1 MIVTQILI
9 AYCTSSSGDSVNLLS
24 RTICNT
30 MVVIVTD
37 VFTNL
42 ARGWWV
48 SIQSIH
54 IFYYHGYHQGWLSHA
69 TINFIAENF
78 HLLNVFCISCY
89 SFHLGKQINILEL
102 CSSLL
107 KDYDEPESSLD
118 PFGLG
123 LKDHGDAHIWKCGQ
137 CSQTFSQRVLLQMHV
152 CPQVNLFGT

>member
-1 MIVTQILI
+1 MYHHGCYSDRCIHEPRSWLVGFDPKHLYI
-9 AYCTSSSGDSVNLLS
+9 LLS
-24 RTICNT
+24 
-30 MVVIVTD
+30 
-37 VFTNL
+37 
-42 ARGWWV
+42 
-48 SIQSIH
+48 
-54 IFYYHGYHQGWLSHA
+54 WLSWQSHT
-69 TINFIAENF
+69 TINFITEKF

-89 SFHLGKQINILEL
+89 SFHLGKQFNILEL

-152 CPQVNLFGT
+152 CPQVSRFGT